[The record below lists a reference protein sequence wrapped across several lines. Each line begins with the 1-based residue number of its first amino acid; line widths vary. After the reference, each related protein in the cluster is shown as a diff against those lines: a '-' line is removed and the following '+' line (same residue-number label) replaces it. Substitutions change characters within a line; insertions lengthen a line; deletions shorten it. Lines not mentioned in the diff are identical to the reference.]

1 MNDIG
6 AEPVSELYSRA
17 ILRLASDI
25 GHIGHLDAPHGAAN
39 TVSRLCGSRVSVEL
53 RLKDGRVSE
62 FAHQVQACAL
72 GQAAASVMAREIL
85 GSTPEE
91 LRALRETMR
100 AMLKEGG
107 PPPSGKW
114 SDLAMLESVRSYP
127 ARHGSVMLTFDAVA
141 AALDQAEAAA
151 GAS

>member
-1 MNDIG
+1 MNDLR
-6 AEPVSELYSRA
+6 AEPVSDLYSRA
-17 ILRLASDI
+17 ILRLASEI
-25 GHIGHLDAPHGAAN
+25 GHIGHLDAPQGTAN
-39 TVSRLCGSRVSVEL
+39 AVSRLCGSRVSVEL
-53 RLKDGRVSE
+53 SLNEGRVSE

-72 GQAAASVMAREIL
+72 GQAAASVMAREIV

-91 LRALRETMR
+91 LRALRATMH

-107 PPPSGKW
+107 PPPTGRW
-114 SDLAMLESVRSYP
+114 CDLALLESVRSYP

-151 GAS
+151 ETS